1 MKPDVRK
8 SIEDGLHRAKAII
21 PTTLLP
27 PLPTTP
33 ELRGEPQWYPFEH
46 HVWTLGEEIRQFIGT
61 MPRLRKDEALQFGIL
76 EVACDR
82 RALRGRQSF
91 ILLLAHRAAAA
102 HGAAIAGQLDDP
114 GVAGHIINTL
124 YLMRARGFMSQVWPF
139 LEDEKTWVRRE
150 ARRYLAW
157 EAGG

>member
-1 MKPDVRK
+1 VKPDVRK
-8 SIEDGLHRAKAII
+8 SIEDRLHRAKTII
-21 PTTLLP
+21 PTSVLP
-27 PLPTTP
+27 PLPITP
-33 ELRGEPQWYPFEH
+33 ELRGDPQWYPFEH
-46 HVWTLGEEIRQFIGT
+46 QVWTLGEEIRQSIAT
-61 MPRLRKDEALQFGIL
+61 MPRLRKDVALQMDIL

-82 RALRGRQSF
+82 RARRGRQSF

-102 HGAAIAGQLDDP
+102 HGTAIAGQLDDP
-114 GVAGHIINTL
+114 GVAGHVIKAL
-124 YLMRARGFMSQVWPF
+124 YLMRARGFISQVWPF